1 MKTFKI
7 YDHSSDHEGEEAP
20 TCGAHPSR
28 YDASLTVPPPFFVS
42 LYTKNKHRTTRPAE
56 PCCCCG
62 FNSPFFL
69 GAFSHGFIPF
79 FYLSFPLSSLF
90 PLMWLSW
97 GKDNEIKPK
106 ARYAEQHL
114 FPASYRCNTWA
125 STFFLWPSPKALISS
140 PCFSLNPFL
149 LYLHK

>member
-69 GAFSHGFIPF
+69 GAFFHGFIPF

-90 PLMWLSW
+90 PLMWLSRE
-97 GKDNEIKPK
+97 KDKEIKPK
-106 ARYAEQHL
+106 ARYVEQHL
-114 FPASYRCNTWA
+114 YPTSYRCNTWA
-125 STFFLWPSPKALISS
+125 STFFMTTAKSSHLITLFLIESFPTTVSP
-140 PCFSLNPFL
+140 
-149 LYLHK
+149 